1 MAKRSIHLVSA
12 AAVSDA
18 DDWVDDAEAEE
29 LLVRIE
35 RWRSDHPA
43 RQPKWPYAATLH
55 TRPKKAGSVTR
66 AASGAPAAWAVH
78 EELMV
83 VPFAQKVAQGEEIKK
98 L

>member
-1 MAKRSIHLVSA
+1 MAKRSIHLASA

-18 DDWVDDAEAEE
+18 DDWVDDAEAEA

-55 TRPKKAGSVTR
+55 TGHNPRRPER
-66 AASGAPAAWAVH
+66 AVY
-78 EELMV
+78 EELIV

>member
-1 MAKRSIHLVSA
+1 MAKRSIHLASA

-18 DDWVDDAEAEE
+18 DDWVDETESEA

-55 TRPKKAGSVTR
+55 TRPNPR
-66 AASGAPAAWAVH
+66 CLWPAEWAVY